1 MRSGVS
7 KLGVSF
13 PRIEASTHAEL
24 EQTFGDLGLQVGSR
38 TGSGVRTHD
47 QKEWW
52 CLRRYIFSLSAAK
65 RLAFPVEIVKE
76 ERPDFHCI
84 FGDSR
89 LGIEVAEATHPRD
102 QRAMHQLARN
112 GGMALVGTYGGRF
125 ENGVANPERA
135 WKADVLRRVRAK
147 SRKIAGYRS
156 LPSYT
161 IQLYSNGNATVHINN
176 WVGVFD
182 GLRPLNKRMWTWLA
196 SRCSSLKSVGVL
208 CREWLLMLEPDC
220 VRYYPRRCGVEEE
233 DRPLDEMRAGRC

>member
-1 MRSGVS
+1 MLSGVS

-65 RLAFPVEIVKE
+65 RLAFPIEIVKE
-76 ERPDFHCI
+76 ERPDFQCV

-89 LGIEVAEATHPRD
+89 LGIEVAEATHPGD
-102 QRAMHQLARN
+102 QRAMDQLARN
-112 GGMALVGTYGGRF
+112 SGMALVGTYGGRF

-147 SRKIAGYRS
+147 SRKIASYHP
-156 LPSYT
+156 LPS
-161 IQLYSNGNATVHINN
+161 
-176 WVGVFD
+176 
-182 GLRPLNKRMWTWLA
+182 
-196 SRCSSLKSVGVL
+196 
-208 CREWLLMLEPDC
+208 
-220 VRYYPRRCGVEEE
+220 
-233 DRPLDEMRAGRC
+233 